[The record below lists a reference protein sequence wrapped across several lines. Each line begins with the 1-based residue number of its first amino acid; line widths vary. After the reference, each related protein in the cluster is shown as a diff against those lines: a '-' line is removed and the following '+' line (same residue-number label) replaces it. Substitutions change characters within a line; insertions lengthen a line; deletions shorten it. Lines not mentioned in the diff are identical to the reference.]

1 VVPETSTGEAFDQW
15 FDSFQQFEATLEAMA
30 AASTDLKFREEM
42 AAIEQWF
49 KVLSE
54 AERTA
59 SLYTLLQNSTQS
71 QIKFFIAI
79 LQQMANAVPATAG
92 VTPATGTFFQNQ
104 VNSKLDRLNSPLD
117 RLGSPVSAF
126 AGRGF
131 NLPATSAPANGSRKF
146 LLSPN
151 SPAFVPCGLSDSA
164 NTLAQQRAKLRA
176 GLQSA
181 RLPGS
186 QLSQILER
194 TMPNTPDSALSTPY
208 TADSTSTS
216 GESSL
221 SSASTA
227 VDWSSMV
234 NTPASTM
241 FPKKQYEPEIVD
253 HSTPWGADNF
263 VPRIGDASIYR
274 KTKGGAGGK
283 ANWRNTAGKEN
294 DAKDVPSVNAHVVG
308 LGIAGFNAG
317 VGGAPTPA
325 GVVPDTAYNQNVMEA
340 MGLSP
345 EAQMLAVQ
353 MYVNNFGTNGQLGA
367 QPARGGWRGLK
378 AGPKSAGLKSSAAPK
393 SGKSAALSSASTDG
407 LNSAGEPKEA
417 KVHEVDPELLKD
429 VPAWLKS
436 LRLHKYAPNFEGMGW
451 QDMVVLDEAALET
464 KGVSALGARRRLVK
478 VFEGVRKHQG
488 MEPDVPAVPE
498 PSAAVEPVIQV
509 IISAP
514 EPAIT
519 ASVLPIAI
527 AV

>member
-15 FDSFQQFEATLEAMA
+15 FDNFQQYEATLESMA

-42 AAIEQWF
+42 GAIEQWF

-79 LQQMANAVPATAG
+79 LQQMANAVPVTAG

-117 RLGSPVSAF
+117 RLASPVSAF

-131 NLPATSAPANGSRKF
+131 NLPATSAPANGNRKF

-151 SPAFVPCGLSDSA
+151 SPAFVPSGLSDSA

-181 RLPGS
+181 RLPGT

-194 TMPNTPDSALSTPY
+194 SVPNTPDSALSTPY

-216 GESSL
+216 GDSSL

-241 FPKKQYEPEIVD
+241 FPKKQFEPEIVD
-253 HSTPWGADNF
+253 HSAWGADNF

-274 KTKGGAGGK
+274 KTKGGPGGK
-283 ANWRNTAGKEN
+283 ANWRNTGGKEN
-294 DAKDVPSVNAHVVG
+294 HAKDGPDANAHVVG
-308 LGIAGFNAG
+308 LGFPGFNAG
-317 VGGAPTPA
+317 VGGAPTPV
-325 GVVPDTAYNQNVMEA
+325 GVVPDTPYNQNVMEA

-353 MYVNNFGTNGQLGA
+353 MYVNNFGANGQLGA
-367 QPARGGWRGLK
+367 QPTRGGWRGLK
-378 AGPKSAGLKSSAAPK
+378 AGPKSAGLKSGATPK
-393 SGKSAALSSASTDG
+393 SGKNAAPSSAGTDG
-407 LNSAGEPKEA
+407 LNSAGEP

-429 VPAWLKS
+429 VPAWMKS
-436 LRLHKYAPNFEGMGW
+436 LRLHKYAPNFEGMVW
-451 QDMVVLDEAALET
+451 KDMVVLDEAALEA
-464 KGVSALGARRRLVK
+464 KGVTALGARRRLIK

-488 MEPDVPAVPE
+488 MEPQALSVPE
-498 PSAAVEPVIQV
+498 ARAVEPVIF
-509 IISAP
+509 ISAP

-519 ASVLPIAI
+519 ASVLPMAI

>member
-1 VVPETSTGEAFDQW
+1 
-15 FDSFQQFEATLEAMA
+15 MA
-30 AASTDLKFREEM
+30 AASTDIKFREEM

-59 SLYTLLQNSTQS
+59 SLYTLLQNSTTS

-79 LQQMANAVPATAG
+79 LQQMANSVPVTAG
-92 VTPATGTFFQNQ
+92 VTPATGNFFQNQ
-104 VNSKLDRLNSPLD
+104 VNSKLDRLNSPLE
-117 RLGSPVSAF
+117 RLGSPQSAF

-131 NLPATSAPANGSRKF
+131 NLPVNSAPANANRKF

-151 SPAFVPCGLSDSA
+151 SPAFVPSGLSDPA

-181 RLPGS
+181 RLPS
-186 QLSQILER
+186 TQLSQILER
-194 TMPNTPDSALSTPY
+194 SMPNTPDSALSTPY
-208 TADSTSTS
+208 TADSMSS
-216 GESSL
+216 DASRDSSL

-253 HSTPWGADNF
+253 HSTPWGADNI

-283 ANWRNTAGKEN
+283 ANWRSTGKDTN
-294 DAKDVPSVNAHVVG
+294 GKKDADVNAQVIG

-317 VGGAPTPA
+317 LGGAPTPV
-325 GVVPDTAYNQNVMEA
+325 GIVPDTPYNQNVMEA
-340 MGLSP
+340 MGLTP

-353 MYVNNFGTNGQLGA
+353 MYVNNFGVTGQLGA
-367 QPARGGWRGLK
+367 QPARGGWRGVK
-378 AGPKSAGLKSSAAPK
+378 AGPKSSGLKSSAAPK
-393 SGKSAALSSASTDG
+393 SGKSAASATPSSATTDG
-407 LNSAGEPKEA
+407 LNSAGEPKEP

-451 QDMVVLDEAALET
+451 EDMVVLDEAALEA
-464 KGVSALGARRRLVK
+464 KGVTALGARRRLVK

-488 MEPDVPAVPE
+488 MEPEAPSVPE
-498 PSAAVEPVIQV
+498 SKAAEPVI
-509 IISAP
+509 INAP
-514 EPAIT
+514 EPAIST
-519 ASVLPIAI
+519 LVQPMAI